1 MLLSQVRELAAYVR
15 ARAAEQNRLALE
27 IATVT
32 SIQKVGMGD
41 RYTSTFCSDF
51 AMLPEVCASAYILL

>member
-1 MLLSQVRELAAYVR
+1 MPKVRELAAYVR

-41 RYTSTFCSDF
+41 RYTSTSCSGF
-51 AMLPEVCASAYILL
+51 VILPEVHLSTCCFN